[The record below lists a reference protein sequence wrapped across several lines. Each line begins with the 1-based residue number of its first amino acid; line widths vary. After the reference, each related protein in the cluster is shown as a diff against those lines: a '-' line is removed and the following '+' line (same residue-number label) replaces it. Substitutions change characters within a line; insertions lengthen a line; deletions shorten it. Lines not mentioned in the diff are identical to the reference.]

1 MERSDLARVTAF
13 SDGVMAVAITLLVLG
28 IDVPKVPEA
37 ELAGQL
43 DDLVTPVAAY
53 ALAFALVGRFWVMHH
68 RHFEALER
76 VDGRLMTLNL
86 LFLGLIVL
94 VPFSTNLMSDY
105 SDVPEA
111 ATVFA
116 VTIGL
121 ASLAHW
127 LLASYSWRGGLVRR
141 DREHLVRPIRGGLG
155 LGFSLVFFLS
165 IPFAYVDTT
174 IAQVMWTGTI
184 ALRYPLRLAAGRGS
198 RTSS

>member
-13 SDGVMAVAITLLVLG
+13 SDGVMAVAITLLVLN
-28 IDVPKVPEA
+28 IDVPRLPDA

-43 DDLVTPVAAY
+43 DDLITPVAAY

-68 RHFEALER
+68 RHFETLER

-105 SDVPEA
+105 SEVPEA

-116 VTIGL
+116 ASIGL
-121 ASLAHW
+121 ASLSHW
-127 LLASYSWRGGLVRR
+127 LLASYSLHGGLVRG
-141 DREHLVRPIRGGLG
+141 DRRQVVQPLQGGLG
-155 LGFSLVFFLS
+155 LGFSVVFFLS
-165 IPFAYVDTT
+165 IPLAYVDTT
-174 IAQVMWTGTI
+174 IAQVMWTATI
-184 ALRYPLRLAAGRGS
+184 VLRYPLRGVARRGS
-198 RTSS
+198 DTSS